1 MGATLGQKSIVRD
14 GLVLYLD
21 AGNPASYSGSGTV
34 WKDLSGNGH
43 TGTIDGATFN
53 TGNQGVFDFDGTND
67 HVDITSSSDFTFGT
81 GDYTIS
87 YWINFDS
94 VNSTETMLDL
104 RNSYSGS
111 SNDGY
116 ADYYQDSSGIKYKTW
131 SNVSNNYYTS
141 TSSFSTGTWYN
152 VTPLRDDGTFK
163 LYINGSLDGSTSN
176 TNNFPGTKCTFG
188 WNVSNNSGR
197 SIDGQTSLLLIYK
210 GKALTG
216 EEVKQNYN
224 AFRTRYGL

>member
-1 MGATLGQKSIVRD
+1 MARAHSPRIVMD
-14 GLVLYLD
+14 GLVFCVD
-21 AGNPASYSGSGTV
+21 AANKKSYPGSGTT
-34 WKDLSGNGH
+34 WTDLIGGN
-43 TGTIDGATFN
+43 TGTIDGATFS
-53 TGNQGVFDFDGTND
+53 GSEMGIFDLDGVND
-67 HVDITSSSDFTFGT
+67 HVDFSTSSDFAFGT

-131 SNVSNNYYTS
+131 SNVSSTYYTS
-141 TSSFSTGTWYN
+141 TASFSTGIWYN
-152 VTPLRDDGTFK
+152 VTALRDDGTFK

-176 TNNFPGTKCTFG
+176 SNNFPGTKCTFG